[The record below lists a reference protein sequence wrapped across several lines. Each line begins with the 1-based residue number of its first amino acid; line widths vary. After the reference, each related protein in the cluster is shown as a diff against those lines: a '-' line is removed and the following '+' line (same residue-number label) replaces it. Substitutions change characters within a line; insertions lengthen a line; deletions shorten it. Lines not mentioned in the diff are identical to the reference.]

1 MVGYGQQEV
10 ELSCFGM
17 ITQVTVEILL
27 LSLVKDYNLALMT
40 KQKVIIVQMLH
51 ASGFVDNS
59 NKEIDEMKDKAI
71 FKSKMF
77 WVKLFQDEITVKVL
91 PTLT

>member
-1 MVGYGQQEV
+1 MDQVIISGFAKIVVGYGQQEV

-40 KQKVIIVQMLH
+40 NQKVIIVQMLH
-51 ASGFVDNS
+51 AFGFVDNS
-59 NKEIDEMKDKAI
+59 NKEIDKMKDKAI
-71 FKSKMF
+71 FKSKM
-77 WVKLFQDEITVKVL
+77 WLCSE
-91 PTLT
+91 

>member
-1 MVGYGQQEV
+1 M
-10 ELSCFGM
+10 
-17 ITQVTVEILL
+17 TVEIR

-59 NKEIDEMKDKAI
+59 NKEIDKMKDKAI
-71 FKSKMF
+71 FKSKM
-77 WVKLFQDEITVKVL
+77 WLCSE
-91 PTLT
+91 